1 MKTLIGPPPPIRTH
15 PRTRTALRTRL
26 RRAGATLFAVLAA
39 LLAVQAPAAH
49 ANVPGNV
56 LYAPASSTEGM
67 AYVRM
72 IRLAH
77 SGSADGTLLATFE
90 HWNTDGTQSDYIIKQ
105 STNDGASWS
114 TLSTVA
120 GDTFSYQPF
129 LFEYPQQLGNY
140 PAGTLLLVGATLPA
154 NRAGVS
160 FREWRSSDH
169 GATWSSV
176 GVVQTSPGAD
186 GDGIWEPFVGLDNA
200 GNMVM
205 YFSDERQNATYSQFL
220 GHMISTDGGNTWS
233 ANLDGSTKFAPGEV
247 KDVAST
253 IQADRPG
260 MVTIARIATTGEYV
274 MSYELC
280 GPANCS
286 VHYKTSSDGDTWG
299 SGPTDTGTM
308 AQTSDGRYLEGTP
321 VLTWSAKGGPNGELL
336 LSGHD
341 EVRSAGGAPENQRIV
356 LVNTNAGSG
365 SWSWMPSPIAV
376 PTAGGNSSQCGL
388 NYSPDLLVSADGTA
402 VRYSAAGAAGT
413 YNCEELTG
421 SANAGVLPDTADFSA
436 GDGGWDQ
443 YSGTFTTSGGVYS
456 ETVGGTGGNK
466 SVTGSTGWT
475 NYDVTADVRLNAVGS
490 NGNAGL
496 LVRATDPTGGTDS
509 VDAYYVGV
517 STSSVIIGKESYGWT
532 QLASG
537 SIPGGLAAGSW
548 YHLTIGVTGCE
559 VTVQG
564 EPAGTNS
571 NPVYLAVNDC
581 SFAAGAVG
589 VRDYNT
595 TASWRDIKATPA
607 GAIGGPGGTGEC
619 VDDNTNTNASGNA
632 VQLWTCNGVP
642 GQQWSALADGTIRA
656 YGKCLDVAGDASGN
670 FSKVILNDCD
680 GTGGEQ
686 WTPRPDG
693 SLYNPQ
699 SGRCLDDPSGVT
711 STGTQLQIYDC
722 NGLWTQ
728 QWSMPS

>member
-1 MKTLIGPPPPIRTH
+1 MKKKYLTFLV
-15 PRTRTALRTRL
+15 AL
-26 RRAGATLFAVLAA
+26 LAA
-39 LLAVQAPAAH
+39 LIGLQFAPAH
-49 ANVPGNV
+49 ANVGGNV

-77 SGSADGTLLATFE
+77 SGSSNGTLLATFE
-90 HWNTDGTQSDYIIKQ
+90 HWNTDGTQSSYIIKQ

-120 GDTFSYQPF
+120 GDVYSYQPF

-160 FREWRSSDH
+160 FREWRSTDH

-176 GVVQTSPGAD
+176 GVIQTSPGAD

-220 GHMISTDGGNTWS
+220 GHMISTDGGDTWS

-253 IQADRPG
+253 VQADRPG
-260 MVTIARIATTGEYV
+260 MVTIAKIATTGEYV
-274 MSYELC
+274 MTYELC

-286 VHYKTSSDGDTWG
+286 VHYKTSTDGDTWG
-299 SGPTDTGTM
+299 SGATDTGTM
-308 AQTSDGRYLEGTP
+308 AETSDGRYLEGTP
-321 VLTWSAKGGPNGELL
+321 VLTWSPKGGANGELL
-336 LSGHD
+336 LSGHS
-341 EVRSAGGAPENQRIV
+341 EVRSAGGTPESGEVV
-356 LVNTNAGSG
+356 LVNTNSGSG
-365 SWSWMPSPIAV
+365 NWSWMPSPIAV

-388 NYSPDLLVSADGTA
+388 NYSPDLLVSADGTSL
-402 VRYSAAGAAGT
+402 RYSAAGAAGT
-413 YNCEELTG
+413 YDCEELTG
-421 SANAGVLPDTADFSA
+421 SANAGVLPDNADFSS

-443 YSGTFTTSGGVYS
+443 YGGTFGTSGGVYS
-456 ETVGGTGGNK
+456 ESAGGTGGNK

-475 NYDVTADVRLNAVGS
+475 NYDLAGDVRLDSVGT
-490 NGNAGL
+490 NGNAGF
-496 LVRATDPTGGTDS
+496 LVRNTDSTSGTDS
-509 VDAYYVGV
+509 EDAYYVGV
-517 STSSVIIGKESYGWT
+517 TSSSVVIGKEAYGWT
-532 QLASG
+532 QLASAA
-537 SIPGGLAAGSW
+537 IPGGLASGSW
-548 YHLTIGVTGCE
+548 YHLTVGVTGCDI
-559 VTVQG
+559 TVQG
-564 EPAGTNS
+564 EPTGTNS
-571 NPVYLAVNDC
+571 NPVYLHVNDC
-581 SFAAGAVG
+581 SFAQGSVG

-595 TASWRDIKATPA
+595 TASWENIHVTKA
-607 GAIGGPGGTGEC
+607 GAITGPGTTGEC
-619 VDDNTNTNASGNA
+619 LDDNTNTDTSGNA
-632 VQLWTCNGVP
+632 VQLYTCNGVP
-642 GQQWSALADGTIRA
+642 GQQWSVLADGTIRA
-656 YGKCLDVAGDASGN
+656 YGKCLDIVGDGTAN
-670 FSKVILNDCD
+670 FSKVELWDCN
-680 GTGGEQ
+680 GVGGQQ
-686 WTPRPDG
+686 WVARSDG

-711 STGTQLQIYDC
+711 TAGTQLQIYDC

-728 QWSMPS
+728 QWAMPS